1 MLIHSAVRNKQIILF
16 LFVTIVTIT
25 GLQAQKLTKIK
36 GQITDKSTGE
46 PLPFVNVFF
55 EGKDIGTVTDYD
67 GHYELITQWASE
79 KLTASFIGY
88 NTQTKTIEIG
98 KSQVVDFVLVPENV
112 SLGEVVVKSKK
123 KRYRNKNN
131 PAVELIKKAINNKD
145 KNRLE
150 SLDFYEYKKYE
161 KVELDLNNITEK
173 FQNKKAF
180 KKFQFVFDYI
190 DTSEVNGKPYLP
202 VFLKESL
209 SDVYYRKSS
218 KTAKEYVNATKII
231 NFHEYL
237 DDAGFNLFINYMYQ
251 DIDIYQNTINI
262 LTNDFVSP
270 LSPLA
275 PITYKFRIID
285 TLDVNGYNCIE
296 LAFQPRNKLDFAF
309 IGKMYITNDDRYAVV
324 KLKMKVSDDINLNFV
339 NDLEI
344 KQEFSYQNNQAW
356 VLKKDKITID
366 FNIGNKNA
374 GVFGTKS
381 VDYGN
386 FKFNKVA
393 PDSIYEGI
401 ETTVYAPDYMHK
413 TDDYWETHRI
423 VPLSPR
429 EANIYTMVDSLKE
442 VPLFKTSMNVIML
455 FVEAYWNIDWL
466 DLGPI
471 STFISFNEV
480 EGTKL
485 KLGGQ
490 TSDKFSKTLRFA
502 GYGIYGLED
511 KKFKY
516 SASVQYSLNGNSLRE
531 TPLHFI
537 KFKYVKDTKFPG
549 MNLMFANE
557 GNLFLSFK
565 RGVADK
571 LLYYELFDIEHYKDW
586 VNGFS
591 TRLNLRHIV
600 EYPGGTLEF
609 NYDDYSIDKITLNEI
624 ETIIRFAPNEKY
636 YLGMSYRVPIL
647 SKYPIIQLTYTQGIK
662 GLLGGDYTYT
672 KLRFNFFKRI
682 YLSPMGFTNFELEA
696 GKVFTKEIPYPLLFI
711 HRANQTYSYQT
722 RSYNLMNFLEFVSD
736 QYVSISAEHHFYG
749 FFFNKI
755 PVFRRL
761 KWREVITFKGIYGNV
776 SDENNP
782 EITQGLMLF
791 PTDAQGNT
799 TTFSLQEKPYMEAGV
814 GIENIFKF
822 FRIDLVRRLT
832 YLNNP
837 NVDEWGIRMSLK
849 FDF

>member
-1 MLIHSAVRNKQIILF
+1 MSYKQILIFLCVLILPF
-16 LFVTIVTIT
+16 ETV
-25 GLQAQKLTKIK
+25 QAQKLTKIK

-67 GHYELITQWASE
+67 GKYELVTQWASG

-88 NTQTKTIEIG
+88 NTQTKTIQIG
-98 KSQVVDFVLVPENV
+98 TTQTINFALEPESV
-112 SLGEVVVKSKK
+112 SLNEVVITSKK

-131 PAVELIKKAINNKD
+131 PAVELIKKVIANKD

-150 SLDFYEYKKYE
+150 SLHFYEYKKYE

-180 KKFQFVFDYI
+180 KKFQFIFDYI

-209 SDVYYRKSS
+209 SDIYYRKSP
-218 KTAKEYVNATKII
+218 KARKEYVHATKVI
-231 NFHEYL
+231 NFHEYM
-237 DDAGFNLFINYMYQ
+237 DDAGFDLFINYMYQ
-251 DIDIYQNTINI
+251 NIDIYHNTVNI

-275 PITYKFRIID
+275 PVTYKFRIID
-285 TLDVNGYNCIE
+285 TVNVNDYNCIE

-309 IGKMYITNDDRYAVV
+309 IGKMYITNDEHYAVV

-344 KQEFSYQNNQAW
+344 KQEFSYQDNKAW
-356 VLKKDKITID
+356 VLSKDKITID

-374 GVFGTKS
+374 GIFGTKT
-381 VDYGN
+381 VNYDD
-386 FKFNKVA
+386 FKFDKPA
-393 PDSIYEGI
+393 PDSLYAGVENI
-401 ETTVYAPDYMHK
+401 VYAPDYLSK
-413 TDDYWETHRI
+413 PQEYWNNERI
-423 VPLSPR
+423 VPLSKR
-429 EANIYTMVDSLKE
+429 EQDIYTMTDSLKE
-442 VPLFKTSMNVIML
+442 VPIFKTSMNVLML
-455 FVEAYWNIDWL
+455 FVEAYWNLDWL

-480 EGTKL
+480 EGTRL

-490 TSDKFSKTLRFA
+490 TSEKFSKTFRFA
-502 GYGIYGLED
+502 AYGIYGLED

-516 SASVQYSLNGNSLRE
+516 SASVQYSLNGNSLRT

-537 KFKYVKDTKFPG
+537 KIKYENDTKFPG
-549 MNLMFANE
+549 MDLMFANE

-571 LLYYELFDIEHYKDW
+571 LLYYELFDIEYYKDW
-586 VNGFS
+586 LNGFS
-591 TRLNLRHIV
+591 MRLNLRNIKN
-600 EYPGGTLEF
+600 YPGGSLAF
-609 NYDDYSIDKITLNEI
+609 NYDNYSINKITQSEI
-624 ETIIRFAPNEKY
+624 RTIIRFAPNEKY
-636 YLGMSYRVPIL
+636 YMGMSYRIPIL
-647 SKYPIIQLTYTQGIK
+647 SKYPVVQLNYTQGIK
-662 GLLGGDYTYT
+662 GVLNGDYNYS
-672 KLRFNFFKRI
+672 KLSFNFFKRI
-682 YLSPMGFTNFELEA
+682 YLSPMGFTNFEFEA
-696 GKVFTKEIPYPLLFI
+696 GKVFTQAIPYTLLFI
-711 HRANQTYSYQT
+711 HRANQTYSYQM

-736 QYVSISAEHHFYG
+736 QYVAINAEHHFYG

-755 PVFRRL
+755 PLFRRL
-761 KWREVITFKGIYGNV
+761 KWRELITFKGIYGNIT
-776 SDENNP
+776 DPNNP
-782 EITQGLMLF
+782 ERTQGLMLF
-791 PTDAQGNT
+791 PTDVQGNA
-799 TTFSLQEKPYMEAGV
+799 TTFSLQEKPYLEAGV

-832 YLNNP
+832 YLNHP
-837 NVDEWGIRMSLK
+837 NVNEWGVRMSLK

>member
-1 MLIHSAVRNKQIILF
+1 MSKKQIVLL
-16 LFVTIVTIT
+16 LFVIIMPVTN
-25 GLQAQKLTKIK
+25 LQAQKLTKIK

-67 GHYELITQWASE
+67 GNYELVTQWASG

-88 NTQTKTIEIG
+88 NTQTKAIQLG
-98 KSQVVDFVLVPENV
+98 KTQTVNFALEPENV
-112 SLGEVVVKSKK
+112 SLNEIVVTSKK

-131 PAVELIKKAINNKD
+131 PAVELIKKAIAHKD
-145 KNRLE
+145 SNRLN
-150 SLDFYEYKKYE
+150 SFDYYQYKKYE
-161 KVELDLNNITEK
+161 KVEMDLNNITEK

-180 KKFQFVFDYI
+180 KKFQFIFDYI

-209 SDVYYRKSS
+209 SDIYFRKSP
-218 KTAKEYVNATKII
+218 KARKEYVNATKLI
-231 NFHEYL
+231 NFHEYI
-237 DDAGFNLFINYMYQ
+237 DNAGFDLFINYMYQ
-251 DIDIYQNTINI
+251 DIDIYQNTVNI

-285 TLDVNGYNCIE
+285 TLDVNNYNCIE

-309 IGKMYITNDDRYAVV
+309 IGKMYITNDERYAVV

-344 KQEFSYQNNQAW
+344 KQEFSYQNNKAW
-356 VLKKDKITID
+356 VLSKDKITID

-374 GVFGTKS
+374 GVFGTKT
-381 VDYGN
+381 VDYAN
-386 FKFNKVA
+386 FIFNKPA
-393 PDSIYEGI
+393 PDSLYSGVENIF
-401 ETTVYAPDYMHK
+401 YAPNYLYKPDE
-413 TDDYWETHRI
+413 YWQTHRI
-423 VPLSPR
+423 TPLSPR
-429 EANIYTMVDSLKE
+429 EQDIYTMTDSLKE
-442 VPLFKTSMNVIML
+442 VPIFKTSMNVLML
-455 FVEAYWNIDWL
+455 FVEAYWNLDWL

-480 EGTKL
+480 EGTRL

-502 GYGIYGLED
+502 AYGIYGLED
-511 KKFKY
+511 EKFKY

-531 TPLHFI
+531 TPLHFV
-537 KFKYVKDTKFPG
+537 KLKYVNDTKFPG

-565 RGVADK
+565 RGLADK
-571 LLYYELFDIEHYKDW
+571 LIYYELFDVEHYKDW
-586 VNGFS
+586 ANGFS
-591 TRLNLRHIV
+591 SRINLRHSK
-600 EYPGGTLEF
+600 EYPAGSLEF
-609 NYDDYSIDKITLNEI
+609 NYDDYSLNKITLSEI
-624 ETIIRFAPNEKY
+624 RTTIRFAPNEKY

-647 SKYPIIQLTYTQGIK
+647 SKYPIVQLTYTQGFK
-662 GLLGGDYTYT
+662 DLFNGDYTYS
-672 KLRFNFFKRI
+672 KFSFEFFKRI
-682 YLSPMGFTNFELEA
+682 YLSPMGFTNFEFEA
-696 GKVFTKEIPYPLLFI
+696 GKVLTKGIPFPLLFI
-711 HRANQTYSYQT
+711 HRANQTYSYQSL
-722 RSYNLMNFLEFVSD
+722 SYNLMNFLEFVSD
-736 QYVSISAEHHFYG
+736 QYVAINAEHHFYG

-761 KWREVITFKGIYGNV
+761 KWREVITFKGIYGNIT
-776 SDENNP
+776 DANNP
-782 EITQGLMLF
+782 EQTQGLMLF
-791 PTDAQGNT
+791 PTDTQGNT
-799 TTFSLQEKPYMEAGV
+799 TTFSLQEKPYMEVGV

-822 FRIDLVRRLT
+822 FRVDLVRRLT
-832 YLNNP
+832 YLDNP
-837 NVDEWGIRMSLK
+837 NVDEWGVRMSLK